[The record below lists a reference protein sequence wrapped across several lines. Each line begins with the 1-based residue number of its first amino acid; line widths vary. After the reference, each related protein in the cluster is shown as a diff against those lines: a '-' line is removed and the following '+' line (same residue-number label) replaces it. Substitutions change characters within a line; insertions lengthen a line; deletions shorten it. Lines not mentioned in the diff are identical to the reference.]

1 MLGIRSRRPIDPVLG
16 KYRLNL
22 IPQCFID
29 NRLMLSGIGIAL
41 VSDLA
46 TIDAVLEHQI
56 KGAAG
61 EPLTPN
67 LAAISENPP
76 LAPDTLAIEFGP

>member
-1 MLGIRSRRPIDPVLG
+1 VLGIRSRCPIDSVLG
-16 KYRLNL
+16 KYCLNL
-22 IPQCFID
+22 IPQGFID
-29 NRLMLSGIGIAL
+29 NRVMLSGIGIAP

-61 EPLTPN
+61 EPLTA
-67 LAAISENPP
+67 LSR
-76 LAPDTLAIEFGP
+76 